1 MKRIYAVLLAALLL
15 TGLGGV
21 AQAEDTVYDDGFFYY
36 TVEDGSI
43 TIVGY
48 FGTETE
54 VTVPASIA
62 NTPVNAVAPDAFIGT
77 SVTKLYLPDTV
88 TDYQGSGGITV
99 VFNAN
104 TDHPYTAEE
113 LLEEIDTAP
122 AEEDSG
128 SDVFDSVSVTETV
141 PQQNGES
148 TPTEAAD
155 EDESPM
161 PRADGEVPDGETV
174 PTDEEESENQRHD
187 FRMIALIV
195 GGAAVAAAAILGFRK
210 KKLEQTNTEKDNQD
224 KE

>member
-1 MKRIYAVLLAALLL
+1 MKKLYAVLLAALLL
-15 TGLGGV
+15 AGLGGV

-88 TDYQGSGGITV
+88 TDYQGSGRITV

-104 TDHPYTAEE
+104 TDHPYTVEE

-122 AEEDSG
+122 AEEDSA

-148 TPTEAAD
+148 TQTEVAD
-155 EDESPM
+155 EDETPM
-161 PRADGEVPDGETV
+161 PRADGEAPEEEPA
-174 PTDEEESENQRHD
+174 PTDEQEAEDRHQD
-187 FRMIALIV
+187 FRLIAAVV
-195 GGAAVAAAAILGFRK
+195 GGVAVAAAAVLGFRK
-210 KKLEQTNTEKDNQD
+210 KKPEQTETKKTNQD